1 MGFRCRVSGHRIHE
15 HVCISCECIM
25 SVASDELCLIRI
37 YMGFWLRVSGPKIH
51 ENVCVS
57 YDCVMSVGWDALSL
71 VWIWIFRLGFR
82 VPKYMNTYAYHMNAS
97 RKWFRMRHVSYEWVM
112 SRINE
117 PRSACVCVCV
127 RERESKITHTHKTS
141 RTLRVDALG
150 FKVEAHTHRPPHVG
164 VVFTVYG

>member
-1 MGFRCRVSGHRIHE
+1 
-15 HVCISCECIM
+15 
-25 SVASDELCLIRI
+25 
-37 YMGFWLRVSGPKIH
+37 
-51 ENVCVS
+51 
-57 YDCVMSVGWDALSL
+57 
-71 VWIWIFRLGFR
+71 
-82 VPKYMNTYAYHMNAS
+82 MNTYAYHMNAS